1 MKKKR
6 YPFIIRLRGQLYKI
20 ENFFGKWYVK
30 RCNKNGKTIDRDNVV
45 YIDKSRQIND

>member
-1 MKKKR
+1 MKK

-30 RCNKNGKTIDRDNVV
+30 RCDKNGKIIEKDNVLMFKKN
-45 YIDKSRQIND
+45 IK